1 MYWNFSV
8 SISPWSEYSGL
19 ISFRTDWFDL
29 LNSPQHSQES
39 SPAPQFES
47 NNSSGSAFFMVQLS
61 HLYMTTGKII
71 ALITWMFVS

>member
-47 NNSSGSAFFMVQLS
+47 NNSSGLS
-61 HLYMTTGKII
+61 LFYGPAVSSIHDYWKNHSFDYMD
-71 ALITWMFVS
+71 VC